1 MQTEREK
8 TTTATADDRAHRE
21 TTEQPVAEIARFL
34 QEMFSQRVTAHIA
47 KVEDSKQVGRWARAQ
62 NAPRFDSEC
71 RLRTAYQVFTYIAT
85 CENDHIARA
94 WMMGMN
100 PQLDDDSPIQ
110 AIADERFKEVM
121 AAARSFRR
129 GDL

>member
-8 TTTATADDRAHRE
+8 TATVADLAHRE
-21 TTEQPVAEIARFL
+21 TTERPIAEIARIL
-34 QEMFSQRVTAHIA
+34 QETFSQRVTAHIA
-47 KVEDSKQVGRWARAQ
+47 GVEDAKQVGRWARSQ

-85 CENDHIARA
+85 CENEHIARA

-100 PQLDDDSPIQ
+100 PQLDDDSPIV

-121 AAARSFRR
+121 AAARSFRC
-129 GDL
+129 GDI